1 MRDFRA
7 ERETSGT
14 PREEDRRD
22 ETLASCW
29 RPMKGFR
36 VALRTQKRQKLEVVA
51 GEADLSPAG
60 GSFISPQM
68 YKTFPALGSPCDF
81 FFFLN

>member
-1 MRDFRA
+1 MK
-7 ERETSGT
+7 
-14 PREEDRRD
+14 
-22 ETLASCW
+22 LAGCW
-29 RPMKGFR
+29 GPMKGFR

-51 GEADLSPAG
+51 GEADLSPTW

-68 YKTFPALGSPCDF
+68 YKTFPALGSPSDVCF

>member
-1 MRDFRA
+1 
-7 ERETSGT
+7 
-14 PREEDRRD
+14 
-22 ETLASCW
+22 
-29 RPMKGFR
+29 MKGFK
-36 VALRTQKRQKLEVVA
+36 VVLRTQKRQKLEVVA

-68 YKTFPALGSPCDF
+68 YKTYPALGSPCDV